1 MCPSTLNVAR
11 RDGYPI
17 MDNTAV
23 IAHSAYSSS
32 DDITDEQL
40 FRKVNNI
47 PLGDIMFVVFGNMR
61 KYKGIERIVQAFERF
76 QQGLVEKSAHLYIIG
91 LARYELKFKNI
102 PGVNLIQDRLSE
114 SALNS
119 VLSASDA
126 SIFNFNPDS
135 FLNSGSVMKS
145 LSLGIPVIAPRIG
158 CLESYLVDDFS
169 VTFNSNDFLGLE
181 RALQE
186 ASQRLVGNDKAR
198 KAASSFAKTRSEQSM
213 SMLFRRRVSLI

>member
-1 MCPSTLNVAR
+1 
-11 RDGYPI
+11 

-23 IAHSAYSSS
+23 IAHSGYPSS
-32 DDITDEQL
+32 DITDKQL

-47 PLGDIMFVVFGNMR
+47 PLSDIMFVVFGNIR
-61 KYKGIERIVQAFERF
+61 KYKGIERIVQSFERF
-76 QQGLVEKSAHLYIIG
+76 QQGLVEKNAHLYIVG
-91 LARYELKFKNI
+91 LARYDLKLKNI

-119 VLSASDA
+119 ILKASDA
-126 SIFNFNPDS
+126 SVFNFNPDS

-145 LSLGIPVIAPRIG
+145 LSMGLPVIAPRIG

-169 VTFNSNDFLGLE
+169 VTFNPNDSLGLE

-186 ASQRLVGNDKAR
+186 ASHRLVGNEKAR
-198 KAASSFAKTRSEQSM
+198 KAASSFARTRSEQLM